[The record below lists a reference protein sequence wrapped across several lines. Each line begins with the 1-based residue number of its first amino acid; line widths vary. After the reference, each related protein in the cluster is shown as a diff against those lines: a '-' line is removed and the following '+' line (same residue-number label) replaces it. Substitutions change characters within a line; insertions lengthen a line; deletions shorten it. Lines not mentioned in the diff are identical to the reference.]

1 MRNYRL
7 SKQANKETITSMPVI
22 GPASYE
28 EAMERIDNGILE
40 MESGGGY
47 SWEEVKVELM
57 QTEEVYAG

>member
-7 SKQANKETITSMPVI
+7 SKQENKDAAPSMPII

-28 EAMERIDNGILE
+28 EAMERINNGVSE

-47 SWEEVKVELM
+47 SWEEVKTELL
-57 QTEEVYAG
+57 QPEGVYAG